1 MLGMS
6 DGQVVFVIV
15 NMADVMVAVLKEDCC
30 GSKVVGGGARLTMKL
45 RGNRSSPRIWSS
57 VSGSMKMLA
66 KGVAV

>member
-30 GSKVVGGGARLTMKL
+30 GSKVVG
-45 RGNRSSPRIWSS
+45 RGP
-57 VSGSMKMLA
+57 GSR
-66 KGVAV
+66 